1 MSYLNNLKRNKMK
14 KIIYNLQIL
23 AFWFEYIL
31 LKKPVKS
38 EAIEFLQKSYN
49 ATKREQ
55 NLISRVKKINKI

>member
-1 MSYLNNLKRNKMK
+1 MK